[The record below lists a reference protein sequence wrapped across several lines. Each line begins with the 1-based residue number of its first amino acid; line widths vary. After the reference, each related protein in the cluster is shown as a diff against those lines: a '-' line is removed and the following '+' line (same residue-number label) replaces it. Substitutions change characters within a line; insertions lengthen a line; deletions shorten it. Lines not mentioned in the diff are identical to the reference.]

1 MSMKNI
7 TWKWNKV
14 RKMPRNCVT
23 DITTSMLLRWHQHV
37 CQCEKHIRQQILDLC
52 FRLWLRVLVP
62 RFIKHLCSEQCP
74 NKFLL
79 FFHAFP
85 HNLENANKFD
95 SIMEEANEYGAII
108 DEWDKY
114 DTITEV
120 LDQLLGVY
128 SWSEVSM
135 LLKIYLLFLVKY
147 YQSLCLGSTKLV
159 VETSMCQLCR

>member
-1 MSMKNI
+1 MSK
-7 TWKWNKV
+7 
-14 RKMPRNCVT
+14 
-23 DITTSMLLRWHQHV
+23 
-37 CQCEKHIRQQILDLC
+37 
-52 FRLWLRVLVP
+52 
-62 RFIKHLCSEQCP
+62 
-74 NKFLL
+74 KF
-79 FFHAFP
+79 P
-85 HNLENANKFD
+85 ENLENANKFD

-135 LLKIYLLFLVKY
+135 LLKIYLVSCKY

>member
-1 MSMKNI
+1 MSK
-7 TWKWNKV
+7 
-14 RKMPRNCVT
+14 
-23 DITTSMLLRWHQHV
+23 
-37 CQCEKHIRQQILDLC
+37 
-52 FRLWLRVLVP
+52 
-62 RFIKHLCSEQCP
+62 
-74 NKFLL
+74 KF
-79 FFHAFP
+79 P
-85 HNLENANKFD
+85 DNLENANKFD
-95 SIMEEANEYGAII
+95 SIMEEANEDGAII

-159 VETSMCQLCR
+159 VSALPIIPEDI

>member
-1 MSMKNI
+1 
-7 TWKWNKV
+7 
-14 RKMPRNCVT
+14 MP
-23 DITTSMLLRWHQHV
+23 
-37 CQCEKHIRQQILDLC
+37 K
-52 FRLWLRVLVP
+52 
-62 RFIKHLCSEQCP
+62 
-74 NKFLL
+74 KF
-79 FFHAFP
+79 P
-85 HNLENANKFD
+85 DNLENANKFD